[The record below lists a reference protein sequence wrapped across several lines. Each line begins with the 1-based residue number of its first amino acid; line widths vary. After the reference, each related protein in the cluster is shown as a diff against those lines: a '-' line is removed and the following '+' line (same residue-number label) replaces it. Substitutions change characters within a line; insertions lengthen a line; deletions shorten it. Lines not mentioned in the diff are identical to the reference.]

1 MSISGSLEDVAVGD
15 VLQFIHLGKRT
26 GTLELERD
34 GGHARFGFHEG
45 ALVAAQAPGAPRL
58 GELLVEKGLVDATAL
73 GAVMARQANAS
84 PRRSLGRMLVEEG
97 LLRRTDLESVVR
109 LQLELAVEQVIHWE
123 RGNFDFA
130 LDEIRPIDEIGT
142 EPFDVEETSALAP
155 LAPNVVL
162 LEAARIFDERD
173 RLGAAKSLGEASD
186 DAFDGL
192 IDEEGE
198 TSAGPVL
205 RVLSPDREFIR
216 QLRSAVGSQA
226 TLRRVTLARA
236 SDQADEGDTD
246 ILLVD
251 VRADALDAELLGAL
265 HEARP
270 EARLVVLVDSNA
282 AMQIAYRH
290 GVVAAVPAELET
302 VRACLAT
309 LLETATVRGIAGVEG
324 VGGAGGAG
332 GAGSAGMAGRG
343 EPGLRRLQ
351 RVFGDLKSGLASAT
365 VALNLMQLVSES
377 YERAVIFLVKR
388 DRLAPLGA
396 FGFTGSGSPL
406 ASAVRRLE
414 IRPSG
419 LLQEALAS
427 SQVRTATFQN
437 ANLPIDLAATL
448 GQPAYD
454 QVVVFPVAGSERVIA
469 AVYADNGDNPR
480 PLRDVELLEV
490 AAEQVGIAFENE
502 LLRRQL
508 GR

>member
-34 GGHARFGFHEG
+34 GEHARFGFHEG
-45 ALVAAQAPGAPRL
+45 ALVAAHAPGAPRL
-58 GELLVEKGLVDATAL
+58 GELLVEKGHIDAATL
-73 GAVMARQANAS
+73 GAVMARQANAA

-97 LLRRTDLESVVR
+97 LLRRTDLETVVR
-109 LQLELAVEQVIHWE
+109 LQLELAVEQVFRWE

-192 IDEEGE
+192 IDEEGG

-302 VRACLAT
+302 VRACLAN
-309 LLETATVRGIAGVEG
+309 LLETATVRGIGEVGG
-324 VGGAGGAG
+324 VGEAGGAG
-332 GAGSAGMAGRG
+332 IAGRG

>member
-1 MSISGSLEDVAVGD
+1 MSISDSLEDVAVGD

-34 GGHARFGFHEG
+34 GEHARFGFKEG
-45 ALVAAQAPGAPRL
+45 ALVAARAPGAPRL
-58 GELLVEKGLVDATAL
+58 GELLVQRGFLDAAAL
-73 GAVMARQANAS
+73 AGAMARQSDGAS
-84 PRRSLGRMLVEEG
+84 RRSLGRLLVEGG
-97 LLRRTDLESVVR
+97 LLRREELESVVR
-109 LQLELAVEQVIHWE
+109 LQLELAVEQVFRWE
-123 RGNFDFA
+123 RGSFDFA
-130 LDEIRPIDEIGT
+130 LDEIKPIDEIGT
-142 EPFDVEETSALAP
+142 EDFDLDPAGGLAS
-155 LAPNVVL
+155 NVVL

-173 RLGAAKSLGEASD
+173 RLGVARTLGEASD

-192 IDEEGE
+192 IDEEVG
-198 TSAGPVL
+198 TFAGPVI

-216 QLRSAVGSQA
+216 QLRLAVGGRA

-236 SDQADEGDTD
+236 ADAPEEEDSD
-246 ILLVD
+246 ILLID
-251 VRADALDAELLGAL
+251 ARAEALDAELLGTVR
-265 HEARP
+265 EARP
-270 EARLVVLVDSNA
+270 EARLVVLVDSNST
-282 AMQIAYRH
+282 MQIAYRH
-290 GVVAAVPAELET
+290 GAVAAVPAELET
-302 VRACLAT
+302 VSACLAN
-309 LLETATVRGIAGVEG
+309 LLDTPTARREG
-324 VGGAGGAG
+324 
-332 GAGSAGMAGRG
+332 SEGRG

-396 FGFTGSGSPL
+396 FGFARNGSPL
-406 ASAVRRLE
+406 ANAVRRLE
-414 IRPSG
+414 IVPGG
-419 LLQEALAS
+419 LLQEALAT

-437 ANLPIDLAATL
+437 AQLPAALEAIL
-448 GQPAYD
+448 GAPAND

-469 AVYADNGDNPR
+469 AVYADNGTTQR

-508 GR
+508 AR

>member
-26 GTLELERD
+26 GTLELERE
-34 GGHARFGFHEG
+34 GEKARFGFKEG
-45 ALVAAQAPGAPRL
+45 ALVAARAPGAPRL
-58 GELLVEKGLVDATAL
+58 GELLVERGHIDAATLTAAMERQATA
-73 GAVMARQANAS
+73 V
-84 PRRSLGRMLVEEG
+84 PRRSLGRMLVDEG
-97 LLRRTDLESVVR
+97 VLRREELESIIR
-109 LQLELAVEQVIHWE
+109 LQLEGAVEQVFRWE

-130 LDEIRPIDEIGT
+130 LDEIRPIDDIGT
-142 EPFDVEETSALAP
+142 EAFDVEQDDGEET

-162 LEAARIFDERD
+162 LEGARIFDERD
-173 RLGAAKSLGEASD
+173 RMGAAKTVGEASD

-192 IDEEGE
+192 LEDDTG
-198 TSAGPVL
+198 TFTVVGPVV
-205 RVLSPDREFIR
+205 RVLSPDREFVR
-216 QLRSAVGSQA
+216 ALRTSMRGRA
-226 TLRRVTLARA
+226 TLRRVTFARA
-236 SDQADEGDTD
+236 TDASGDGDTD
-246 ILLVD
+246 IQLID
-251 VRADALDAELLGAL
+251 ARADALDPELLGTL
-265 HEARP
+265 REASP

-282 AMQIAYRH
+282 AMQVAYRH
-290 GVVAAVPAELET
+290 GAVAAVPAELET
-302 VRACLAT
+302 VRACLAN
-309 LLETATVRGIAGVEG
+309 LIETQVTRPEAA
-324 VGGAGGAG
+324 AL
-332 GAGSAGMAGRG
+332 SADGRG

-396 FGFTGSGSPL
+396 FGFARNGSPL

-414 IRPSG
+414 IAPGG
-419 LLQEALAS
+419 LLQEALTS
-427 SQVRTATFQN
+427 SQVRTATFQA
-437 ANLPIDLAATL
+437 ANLPIDFAATL
-448 GQPAYD
+448 GQPAND

>member
-34 GGHARFGFHEG
+34 GEHARFGFHEG
-45 ALVAAQAPGAPRL
+45 ALVAAQAPGTPRL
-58 GELLVEKGLVDATAL
+58 GELLVEKGHLDGPTLAA
-73 GAVMARQANAS
+73 AMARQAG
-84 PRRSLGRMLVEEG
+84 PGPWRSLGRLLVDEG
-97 LLRRTDLESVVR
+97 LLGRAELESVIH
-109 LQLELAVEQVIHWE
+109 LQLELAVEQVFRWE
-123 RGNFDFA
+123 RGSFDFA

-142 EPFDVEETSALAP
+142 EMFDLEGEP
-155 LAPNVVL
+155 GLAPNVVL

-173 RLGAAKSLGEASD
+173 RLGVAKTLGEASD

-192 IDEEGE
+192 IDDEVG
-198 TSAGPVL
+198 TFAGPVL

-216 QLRSAVGSQA
+216 QLRLALGHQA
-226 TLRRVTLARA
+226 TLRRVTLARVA
-236 SDQADEGDTD
+236 DLADEGDTD
-246 ILLVD
+246 ILLID
-251 VRADALDAELLGAL
+251 ARADALDAELLGSL
-265 HEARP
+265 REARP

-282 AMQIAYRH
+282 AMQVAYRH
-290 GVVAAVPAELET
+290 GAVAAVPAELET
-302 VRACLAT
+302 VRACLVN
-309 LLETATVRGIAGVEG
+309 LLETATLRSDET
-324 VGGAGGAG
+324 
-332 GAGSAGMAGRG
+332 AGRG

-396 FGFTGSGSPL
+396 FGFAQNGSPL
-406 ASAVRRLE
+406 ANAVRRLE
-414 IRPSG
+414 IAPSG
-419 LLQEALAS
+419 LLQEALGS

-437 ANLPIDLAATL
+437 AQLPSALAAIL
-448 GQPAYD
+448 GPPAND

-469 AVYADNGDNPR
+469 AVYADNGGSPR

-508 GR
+508 AR

>member
-26 GTLELERD
+26 GTLELERE
-34 GGHARFGFHEG
+34 GEHARFGFREG
-45 ALVAAQAPGAPRL
+45 ALIAAQAPGAPRL
-58 GELLVEKGLVDATAL
+58 GELLIAKGHLDAATL
-73 GAVMARQANAS
+73 QAVMTRQAGAS

-97 LLRRTDLESVVR
+97 LLRREVLESIVR
-109 LQLELAVEQVIHWE
+109 LQLELAVDQVFRWE
-123 RGNFDFA
+123 RGSFDFA

-142 EPFDVEETSALAP
+142 EGFEMEAEPGLPA
-155 LAPNVVL
+155 NVVL

-173 RLGAAKSLGEASD
+173 RHGVAKTLGEASD

-192 IDEEGE
+192 IDEEVG
-198 TSAGPVL
+198 TFAGPVL
-205 RVLSPDREFIR
+205 RVLSPDREFTR
-216 QLRSAVGSQA
+216 QLRLALGSQA

-236 SDQADEGDTD
+236 ADLADEGDTD
-246 ILLVD
+246 ILLID
-251 VRADALDAELLGAL
+251 VRADALDAELLGTL
-265 HEARP
+265 REARP
-270 EARLVVLVDSNA
+270 EARLVVLVDSNN

-290 GVVAAVPAELET
+290 GAVAAVPAELET
-302 VRACLAT
+302 VRACLVN
-309 LLETATVRGIAGVEG
+309 LLESTSVRGVEPT
-324 VGGAGGAG
+324 
-332 GAGSAGMAGRG
+332 GRG

-396 FGFTGSGSPL
+396 FGFSRTGSPL
-406 ASAVRRLE
+406 ATAIRRLE
-414 IRPSG
+414 IAPSG

-427 SQVRTATFQN
+427 SQVRTANFQN
-437 ANLPIDLAATL
+437 AQLPAALATIL
-448 GQPAYD
+448 GPPTND

-469 AVYADNGDNPR
+469 EVYADNGASPR

>member
-34 GGHARFGFHEG
+34 GEHARFGFKEG
-45 ALVAAQAPGAPRL
+45 ALIAARAPGAPRL
-58 GELLVEKGLVDATAL
+58 GELLVERGLIDAETLA
-73 GAVMARQANAS
+73 AAMARQAAAT
-84 PRRSLGRMLVEEG
+84 PRWSLGRMLVEEG
-97 LLRRTDLESVVR
+97 RLRREELEGIIR
-109 LQLELAVEQVIHWE
+109 LQLEGAVEQVFRWE
-123 RGNFDFA
+123 RGSFDFA

-142 EPFDVEETSALAP
+142 EAFDLDQDPDEEA

-162 LEAARIFDERD
+162 LEGARIFDERD
-173 RLGAAKSLGEASD
+173 RKGAAKTVGEASD

-192 IDEEGE
+192 IEDDTG
-198 TSAGPVL
+198 TFTVVGPVV
-205 RVLSPDREFIR
+205 RVLSPDRDFVR
-216 QLRSAVGSQA
+216 ALRTEMRGRA
-226 TLRRVTLARA
+226 TLRRVTFARA
-236 SDQADEGDTD
+236 TDASGDGDTD
-246 ILLVD
+246 IQLID
-251 VRADALDAELLGAL
+251 ARADALDPELLGAL
-265 HEARP
+265 REARP
-270 EARLVVLVDSNA
+270 EARLVVLVDSSA
-282 AMQIAYRH
+282 AMQVAYRH
-290 GVVAAVPAELET
+290 GAVAAVPAEIET
-302 VRACLAT
+302 VRACLAN
-309 LLETATVRGIAGVEG
+309 LLETQAVRLEPAALSSDV
-324 VGGAGGAG
+324 
-332 GAGSAGMAGRG
+332 RG

-396 FGFTGSGSPL
+396 FGFAQNGTPL

-414 IRPSG
+414 IAPGG

-427 SQVRTATFQN
+427 SQVRTSTFQN

-448 GQPAYD
+448 GQPMND

>member
-34 GGHARFGFHEG
+34 GEQARFGFKEG
-45 ALVAAQAPGAPRL
+45 ALVAARAPGAPRL
-58 GELLVEKGLVDATAL
+58 GELLVEKGYLDAATLEEA
-73 GAVMARQANAS
+73 MARQAAGT
-84 PRRSLGRMLVEEG
+84 PRRSLGRLLVADG
-97 LLRRTDLESVVR
+97 VLRRELLESVVR
-109 LQLELAVEQVIHWE
+109 RQLQLAVEQVFRWE
-123 RGNFDFA
+123 RGSFDFA
-130 LDEIRPIDEIGT
+130 LDEIRPIDDIGT
-142 EPFDVEETSALAP
+142 EAFEFEPESG

-173 RLGAAKSLGEASD
+173 RLGVSRTLGEASD

-192 IDEEGE
+192 IDEEVG
-198 TSAGPVL
+198 TFAGPVL

-216 QLRSAVGSQA
+216 QLRLALGSKA

-236 SDQADEGDTD
+236 SDAADEGDTD
-246 ILLVD
+246 ILLID
-251 VRADALDAELLGAL
+251 VRSDALDAELLGTIR
-265 HEARP
+265 EARP
-270 EARLVVLVDSNA
+270 DARLVVLVDSTA

-290 GVVAAVPAELET
+290 GAVAAVPAELET
-302 VRACLAT
+302 VRPCLAN
-309 LLETATVRGIAGVEG
+309 LLETPAVRR
-324 VGGAGGAG
+324 AGGE
-332 GAGSAGMAGRG
+332 SRG

-396 FGFTGSGSPL
+396 FGFARSGGPL

-414 IRPSG
+414 IAPSG

-427 SQVRTATFQN
+427 SQVRTANFQN
-437 ANLPIDLAATL
+437 ANLPSGLAAIL
-448 GQPAYD
+448 GPPVND

-469 AVYADNGDNPR
+469 AVYADNGDSPR
-480 PLRDVELLEV
+480 ALRDVELLEV

>member
-26 GTLELERD
+26 GTLELERE
-34 GGHARFGFHEG
+34 GEHARFGFHDG
-45 ALVAAQAPGAPRL
+45 ALIAAQAPGAPRL
-58 GELLVEKGLVDATAL
+58 GELLVEKGHIDAATLA
-73 GAVMARQANAS
+73 AVMARQAIAA

-97 LLRRTDLESVVR
+97 LIRRAELESVIR
-109 LQLELAVEQVIHWE
+109 LQLDLAVEQVFRWE
-123 RGNFDFA
+123 RGSFDFA

-142 EPFDVEETSALAP
+142 EAFEVEEESGLAP
-155 LAPNVVL
+155 LAANVVL

-173 RLGAAKSLGEASD
+173 RLGAAKTLGEASD

-192 IDEEGE
+192 IDDEIG
-198 TSAGPVL
+198 TFAGPVL

-216 QLRSAVGSQA
+216 QLRSALGHQA

-251 VRADALDAELLGAL
+251 ARSDALDAELLGSL
-265 HEARP
+265 REARP

-282 AMQIAYRH
+282 AMQTAYRH
-290 GVVAAVPAELET
+290 GAVAAVPAELET
-302 VRACLAT
+302 VQACLVN
-309 LLETATVRGIAGVEG
+309 LLETATVRTGEG
-324 VGGAGGAG
+324 
-332 GAGSAGMAGRG
+332 AGRG

-396 FGFTGSGSPL
+396 FGFARNGSPL
-406 ASAVRRLE
+406 ANAVRRLE
-414 IRPSG
+414 IVPSG
-419 LLQEALAS
+419 LLQEALGS
-427 SQVRTATFQN
+427 SQVRTANFQN
-437 ANLPIDLAATL
+437 AQLPSALAAIL
-448 GQPAYD
+448 GPPAND

-469 AVYADNGDNPR
+469 AVYADNGSSPR
-480 PLRDVELLEV
+480 ALRDVELLEV

>member
-34 GGHARFGFHEG
+34 GDQARFGFHEG
-45 ALVAAQAPGAPRL
+45 ALVAARAPGAPRL
-58 GELLVEKGLVDATAL
+58 GELLVERGHLDAAML
-73 GAVMARQANAS
+73 DAAMARQAIAV
-84 PRRSLGRMLVEEG
+84 PRRSLGRLLVDEG
-97 LLRRTDLESVVR
+97 LLRREVLENVVR
-109 LQLELAVEQVIHWE
+109 LQLELAVEQVFRWE

-142 EPFDVEETSALAP
+142 EAFDFEPGSG

-173 RLGAAKSLGEASD
+173 RLGAARTLGEASD

-192 IDEEGE
+192 IDEEVG
-198 TSAGPVL
+198 TFAGPVL

-216 QLRSAVGSQA
+216 QLRLAIGSLA
-226 TLRRVTLARA
+226 TLRRVTLGRA
-236 SDQADEGDTD
+236 SDMADEGDSD
-246 ILLVD
+246 ILLID
-251 VRADALDAELLGAL
+251 ARSEALDPELLGGL
-265 HEARP
+265 REARP
-270 EARLVVLVDSNA
+270 EVRLVVLVDSNA
-282 AMQIAYRH
+282 AMQVAYRH
-290 GVVAAVPAELET
+290 GAVVAVPAELET
-302 VRACLAT
+302 VRSCLVN
-309 LLETATVRGIAGVEG
+309 LLELPATRHEG
-324 VGGAGGAG
+324 Q
-332 GAGSAGMAGRG
+332 AGRG

-396 FGFTGSGSPL
+396 FGFARAGGPL
-406 ASAVRRLE
+406 ANAVRRLE
-414 IRPSG
+414 IAPGG

-427 SQVRTATFQN
+427 SQVRTASFRN
-437 ANLPIDLAATL
+437 ANLPSAL
-448 GQPAYD
+448 GAILGPPAND

-469 AVYADNGDNPR
+469 VVYADNGDNPR

>member
-73 GAVMARQANAS
+73 SAVMARQANAS

-109 LQLELAVEQVIHWE
+109 LQLELAVEQVIRWE

-130 LDEIRPIDEIGT
+130 LDEIRPLDEIGA
-142 EPFDVEETSALAP
+142 EPFDVEEASALAP

-236 SDQADEGDTD
+236 SDQAEEGDTD

-302 VRACLAT
+302 VRACLAN
-309 LLETATVRGIAGVEG
+309 LLETATVRGIEG
-324 VGGAGGAG
+324 VGGVGAAG

-396 FGFTGSGSPL
+396 FGFTGSGGPL

-419 LLQEALAS
+419 LLQEALAT
-427 SQVRTATFQN
+427 SQVRTATFQS

-469 AVYADNGDNPR
+469 AVYADNGDTPR

>member
-26 GTLELERD
+26 GTLELERE
-34 GGHARFGFHEG
+34 GENARFGFHEG
-45 ALVAAQAPGAPRL
+45 ALVAARAPGAPRL
-58 GELLVEKGLVDATAL
+58 GELLVDLGHLEPAALQSAMERQATA
-73 GAVMARQANAS
+73 V
-84 PRRSLGRMLVEEG
+84 PRRSLGRMLVDEG
-97 LLRRTDLESVVR
+97 LLRREELESVIR
-109 LQLELAVEQVIHWE
+109 RQLELAVEQVVRWE
-123 RGNFDFA
+123 RGSFDFA
-130 LDEIRPIDEIGT
+130 LDEIRPIDDIGT
-142 EPFDVEETSALAP
+142 EAFEIEAGQGLAS
-155 LAPNVVL
+155 NVVL

-173 RLGAAKSLGEASD
+173 RLGVAKTLGEASD

-192 IDEEGE
+192 IDEEVG
-198 TSAGPVL
+198 TFTGPVL

-216 QLRSAVGSQA
+216 LLRLALGSQA
-226 TLRRVTLARA
+226 TLRRVTLAKA
-236 SDQADEGDTD
+236 SNRTVDGDGVSD

-251 VRADALDAELLGAL
+251 VRTDALDAELLGSL
-265 HEARP
+265 REARP
-270 EARLVVLVDSNA
+270 EARLVVLCDSNA
-282 AMQIAYRH
+282 AMQVAYRL
-290 GVVAAVPAELET
+290 GAVAAVPAELDT
-302 VRACLAT
+302 VRACLES
-309 LLETATVRGIAGVEG
+309 LLEMPVSRA
-324 VGGAGGAG
+324 AGGAG
-332 GAGSAGMAGRG
+332 GAGQG
-343 EPGLRRLQ
+343 EPGYRRLQ

-396 FGFTGSGSPL
+396 FGFARNGTPL

-414 IRPSG
+414 LAPSG

-437 ANLPIDLAATL
+437 ANLPIDLAETL
-448 GQPAYD
+448 GQPAND
-454 QVVVFPVAGSERVIA
+454 QIVIFPVAGSERVIA
-469 AVYADNGDNPR
+469 AVYADNGDSPR

-508 GR
+508 AR

>member
-34 GGHARFGFHEG
+34 GEHARFGFHEG

-58 GELLVEKGLVDATAL
+58 GELLVERGHLDAPAL
-73 GAVMARQANAS
+73 AAAMARQAGAG
-84 PRRSLGRMLVEEG
+84 PRRSLGRLLVDEG
-97 LLRRTDLESVVR
+97 LLGRAELESVIR
-109 LQLELAVEQVIHWE
+109 LQLELAVEQVFRWE
-123 RGNFDFA
+123 RGSFDFA

-142 EPFDVEETSALAP
+142 EMSDLDGAAG

-192 IDEEGE
+192 IDDE
-198 TSAGPVL
+198 TAGASGPVL
-205 RVLSPDREFIR
+205 RVLSPDREFLR
-216 QLRSAVGSQA
+216 QLRQALGHQA
-226 TLRRVTLARA
+226 TLRRVTFARVA
-236 SDQADEGDTD
+236 ERADEGETD
-246 ILLVD
+246 ILLID
-251 VRADALDAELLGAL
+251 VRSDALDPERLGTL
-265 HEARP
+265 RESRP

-282 AMQIAYRH
+282 AMQVAYRH
-290 GVVAAVPAELET
+290 GAVAAVPAELET
-302 VRACLAT
+302 VRACLVN
-309 LLETATVRGIAGVEG
+309 LLETATVKSGDA
-324 VGGAGGAG
+324 
-332 GAGSAGMAGRG
+332 AGRG

-396 FGFTGSGSPL
+396 FGFAQDGSPL
-406 ASAVRRLE
+406 AGAIRRLE
-414 IRPSG
+414 IVPSG
-419 LLQEALAS
+419 LLQEALGS

-437 ANLPIDLAATL
+437 AQLPSALAAIL
-448 GQPAYD
+448 GPPAND

-469 AVYADNGDNPR
+469 AVYADNGSAAR
-480 PLRDVELLEV
+480 ALRDVELLEV

-508 GR
+508 AR

>member
-34 GGHARFGFHEG
+34 GEQARFGFKEG
-45 ALVAAQAPGAPRL
+45 ALVAARAPGAPRL
-58 GELLVEKGLVDATAL
+58 GELLVDGGFIDASSLAS
-73 GAVMARQANAS
+73 AMERQAGAA
-84 PRRSLGRMLVEEG
+84 PRRSLGRMLVDEG
-97 LLRRTDLESVVR
+97 KLRREDLEGVIR
-109 LQLELAVEQVIHWE
+109 LQLERAVEQVFRWE
-123 RGNFDFA
+123 RGSFDFA

-142 EPFDVEETSALAP
+142 EAFDLEQDGLDETI
-155 LAPNVVL
+155 APNVVL
-162 LEAARIFDERD
+162 LEGARIFDERD
-173 RLGAAKSLGEASD
+173 RMGTPKSLGEASD

-192 IDEEGE
+192 IDDDTG
-198 TSAGPVL
+198 TFNLAGPVV
-205 RVLSPDREFIR
+205 RVLSPDRDFVR
-216 QLRSAVGSQA
+216 ALRTSMRGRA
-226 TLRRVTLARA
+226 TLRRVTFARA
-236 SDQADEGDTD
+236 TDASGDGDTD
-246 ILLVD
+246 IQLID
-251 VRADALDAELLGAL
+251 ARADALDPELLGTL
-265 HEARP
+265 REARP

-282 AMQIAYRH
+282 AMQVAYRH
-290 GVVAAVPAELET
+290 GAVAAVPAELET
-302 VRACLAT
+302 VSACLAN
-309 LLETATVRGIAGVEG
+309 LIETQAARPENA
-324 VGGAGGAG
+324 AA
-332 GAGSAGMAGRG
+332 SSDGRG

-396 FGFTGSGSPL
+396 FGFARNGSPL
-406 ASAVRRLE
+406 ASAVRKLE
-414 IRPSG
+414 VAPSG
-419 LLQEALAS
+419 LLAEALGS
-427 SQVRTATFQN
+427 SQVRTATFQK

>member
-15 VLQFIHLGKRT
+15 VLQFILLGKRT

-34 GGHARFGFHEG
+34 GEQARFGFHDG
-45 ALVAAQAPGAPRL
+45 ALVAARAPGAPRL
-58 GELLVEKGLVDATAL
+58 GQLLVERGYLDATAL
-73 GAVMARQANAS
+73 GAVMARQAEGT

-97 LLRRTDLESVVR
+97 QLSREVLESVVR
-109 LQLELAVEQVIHWE
+109 LQLELAVEQVFRWD
-123 RGNFDFA
+123 RGSFDFA

-142 EPFDVEETSALAP
+142 EAFDLEPSSGLGS
-155 LAPNVVL
+155 NVVL

-173 RLGAAKSLGEASD
+173 RLGATKTVGEASD

-192 IDEEGE
+192 IDEEVG
-198 TSAGPVL
+198 TFAGPVV

-216 QLRSAVGSQA
+216 QLRLSVGGQA

-236 SDQADEGDTD
+236 SDAADEGDTD
-246 ILLVD
+246 ILLID
-251 VRADALDAELLGAL
+251 ARADALDAELLAAL
-265 HEARP
+265 RESRP
-270 EARLVVLVDSNA
+270 EARLVVLVDSNN
-282 AMQIAYRH
+282 AMQVAYRH
-290 GVVAAVPAELET
+290 GAVAAVPAELET
-302 VRACLAT
+302 VRACLAN
-309 LLETATVRGIAGVEG
+309 LLETAPPLRGAEG
-324 VGGAGGAG
+324 P
-332 GAGSAGMAGRG
+332 GRG

-396 FGFTGSGSPL
+396 FGFARNGSPL

-414 IRPSG
+414 IVPEG
-419 LLQEALAS
+419 LLQEALAT
-427 SQVRTATFQN
+427 SQVRTANFQR
-437 ANLPIDLAATL
+437 AALPAGLASIL
-448 GQPAYD
+448 GPPTND

-469 AVYADNGDNPR
+469 VVYADNGTSSR
-480 PLRDVELLEV
+480 ALRDVELLEV

>member
-34 GGHARFGFHEG
+34 GENARFGFHEG
-45 ALVAAQAPGAPRL
+45 ALVAARAPGAPRL
-58 GELLVEKGLVDATAL
+58 GELLVALGHLEPAVLQAAMERQATA
-73 GAVMARQANAS
+73 V
-84 PRRSLGRMLVEEG
+84 PRRSLGRMLVDEG
-97 LLRRTDLESVVR
+97 LLRREELQSVVR
-109 LQLELAVEQVIHWE
+109 RQLELAVEQVFRWE
-123 RGNFDFA
+123 RGSFDFA
-130 LDEIRPIDEIGT
+130 LDEIRPIDDIGT
-142 EPFDVEETSALAP
+142 DAFEFEPGEGLAS
-155 LAPNVVL
+155 NVVL

-173 RLGAAKSLGEASD
+173 RLGVAKSLGEASD

-192 IDEEGE
+192 IDEEVGVF
-198 TSAGPVL
+198 AGPVL

-216 QLRSAVGSQA
+216 QLRLALGSQA
-226 TLRRVTLARA
+226 TLRRVSLARA
-236 SDQADEGDTD
+236 SDREVEGDSD
-246 ILLVD
+246 ILLID
-251 VRADALDAELLGAL
+251 VRADALDAELLGSL
-265 HEARP
+265 REARP
-270 EARLVVLVDSNA
+270 DARLVVLCDSNA
-282 AMQIAYRH
+282 AMQVAYRH
-290 GVVAAVPAELET
+290 GAVAAVPAELET
-302 VRACLAT
+302 VRACLAS
-309 LLETATVRGIAGVEG
+309 LLDAAVARPIAG
-324 VGGAGGAG
+324 AGQ
-332 GAGSAGMAGRG
+332 S
-343 EPGLRRLQ
+343 EPGYRRLQ

-396 FGFTGSGSPL
+396 FGFARNGSPL
-406 ASAVRRLE
+406 ASAIRRLE
-414 IRPSG
+414 LTPSG

-448 GQPAYD
+448 GQPAND
-454 QVVVFPVAGSERVIA
+454 QVVIFPVAGSERVIA
-469 AVYADNGDNPR
+469 AVYADNGDSPR

-508 GR
+508 AR

>member
-1 MSISGSLEDVAVGD
+1 
-15 VLQFIHLGKRT
+15 
-26 GTLELERD
+26 
-34 GGHARFGFHEG
+34 
-45 ALVAAQAPGAPRL
+45 
-58 GELLVEKGLVDATAL
+58 
-73 GAVMARQANAS
+73 MARQAAGT
-84 PRRSLGRMLVEEG
+84 PRRSLGRLLVEEG
-97 LLRRTDLESVVR
+97 LLRREVLESVVR
-109 LQLELAVEQVIHWE
+109 LQLELTVEQVFRWE
-123 RGNFDFA
+123 RGSFDFA

-142 EPFDVEETSALAP
+142 EAFDIDTGSGLAS
-155 LAPNVVL
+155 NVVL

-173 RLGAAKSLGEASD
+173 RLGSTKTVGEASD

-192 IDEEGE
+192 IDEEVG
-198 TSAGPVL
+198 SFAGPGV

-216 QLRSAVGSQA
+216 QLRLAVGAQA

-236 SDQADEGDTD
+236 SDVADEGDSD
-246 ILLVD
+246 ILLID

-265 HEARP
+265 REARP
-270 EARLVVLVDSNA
+270 EARLVVLVDSNS

-290 GVVAAVPAELET
+290 GAVAAVPAELET
-302 VRACLAT
+302 VRACLAN
-309 LLETATVRGIAGVEG
+309 LLETHSVSAVEG
-324 VGGAGGAG
+324 
-332 GAGSAGMAGRG
+332 AGRS

-396 FGFTGSGSPL
+396 FGFARSGSPL
-406 ASAVRRLE
+406 ANAVRRLE
-414 IRPSG
+414 IEPAG
-419 LLQEALAS
+419 LLQEALSS
-427 SQVRTATFQN
+427 SQVRTANFQN
-437 ANLPIDLAATL
+437 AALPAGLSSIL
-448 GQPAYD
+448 GPPAND

-469 AVYADNGDNPR
+469 VVYADNGTSAR